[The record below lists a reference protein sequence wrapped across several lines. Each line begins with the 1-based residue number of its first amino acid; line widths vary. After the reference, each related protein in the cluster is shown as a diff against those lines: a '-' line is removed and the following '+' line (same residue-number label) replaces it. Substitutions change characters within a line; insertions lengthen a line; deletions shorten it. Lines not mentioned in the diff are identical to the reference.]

1 MASSRKERL
10 PDTRTEEGKMMK
22 KKMMKKKMMKGKKR
36 GKMMKDY

>member
-10 PDTRTEEGKMMK
+10 PDTRMEEGKG
-22 KKMMKKKMMKGKKR
+22 KKMMKKKMKMKGKKR